1 MRKTLLNTMGL
12 LLALFGA
19 TNASAQSTV
28 ELPYSITF
36 DSTNDVWTVLD
47 ASPSPGTSWV
57 FNNDWG
63 NDGFCIGNAW
73 TATPSYCIRTDSGEP
88 NDYYVSPSF
97 SLKAGKTYT
106 VKTSSGT
113 MYSTPATL
121 SVEYTTTP
129 TNAASFTKLSDINMP
144 SSGAQY
150 DNSYDLTVPEDGLYS
165 FAFHA
170 TNTSAGDKSNWVYL
184 YALGFSIEEKVGGET
199 PDPGTDPDQ
208 PDPPAVDQEGTLP
221 YDMTFDSAEKFATW
235 TTMDNSDV
243 PGVTWAYTASD
254 FAGKPAAHMGTD
266 ATSATC
272 DWLVSPKF
280 ELKEG
285 KSYKITVDA
294 ASGPNNELNLILDY
308 FVGSKSA
315 DNQKTIDWIGSKLP
329 KTEGE
334 TEGEGGKVKNEWIL
348 DANKDDVYLFAFRA
362 LNWGANGTNDAV
374 SIYSVKIEEM
384 AEGKPE
390 APVALPYEV
399 SFEKEESVSGWT
411 AMDRSASTASTW
423 SWNSW
428 GYQEYGADWNPVGD
442 QHPCVG
448 FSSDFNTDAN
458 DYWVS
463 PAFALEAGKTYV
475 AKAHTANNR
484 SCVESGTTSFTMK
497 LGTNRKVQ
505 GSFDKTLGTIE
516 LSTVYDRDPS
526 TFEFSVEK
534 AGNYYVAFHISDKT
548 GANAYGYIFDFSLAE
563 KKSVVEEP
571 VATEPVA
578 NLAAAELTAE
588 KSVALTWTNPAKDVD
603 GKDLSAD
610 ALLTVKVYEGEELLA
625 TQDAQAPGSKGT
637 YTKEY
642 TADTFAGEH
651 NYKVVVV
658 YKDKESEAATTSLT
672 VKVVVDAINGVM
684 VPADAK
690 VSVHTLSGVAV
701 GNNLS
706 TLGKGTYI
714 VTMKRADGTMKTVKV
729 TK

>member
-1 MRKTLLNTMGL
+1 
-12 LLALFGA
+12 
-19 TNASAQSTV
+19 
-28 ELPYSITF
+28 
-36 DSTNDVWTVLD
+36 
-47 ASPSPGTSWV
+47 
-57 FNNDWG
+57 
-63 NDGFCIGNAW
+63 
-73 TATPSYCIRTDSGEP
+73 
-88 NDYYVSPSF
+88 
-97 SLKAGKTYT
+97 
-106 VKTSSGT
+106 
-113 MYSTPATL
+113 
-121 SVEYTTTP
+121 
-129 TNAASFTKLSDINMP
+129 MP
-144 SSGAQY
+144 SSNVQY

-170 TNTSAGDKSNWVYL
+170 TNTSKGDKSNWVYL
-184 YALGFSIEEKVGGET
+184 YAIGFSIEEKTGGET

-235 TTMDNSDV
+235 TTMDNSDT

-315 DNQKTIDWIGSKLP
+315 DNQKTIEWIGSKLP

-362 LNWGANGTNDAV
+362 LNCGANNANDAV

-563 KKSVVEEP
+563 KGSGEPEVP
-571 VATEPVA
+571 VATEA
-578 NLAAAELTAE
+578 ATGFAAAELTAE
-588 KSVALTWTNPAKDVD
+588 KSVELTWTNPTKDVD
-603 GKDLSAD
+603 GKDLPAD

-651 NYKVVVV
+651 AYKVVVV
-658 YKDKESEAATTSLT
+658 YKDKESEAATATLT
-672 VKVVVDAINGVM
+672 VVVDAINGVV
-684 VPADAK
+684 VPTDAK
-690 VSVHTLSGVAV
+690 VSVHTLGGAAV

>member
-36 DSTNDVWTVLD
+36 DSANSVWTNID
-47 ASPSPGTSWV
+47 ASGNSGTPWF
-57 FNNDWG
+57 FNADWG
-63 NDGFCIGNAW
+63 SDGFCPPGSWSAI
-73 TATPSYCIRTDSGEP
+73 PSYCMKTSVSGA
-88 NDYYVSPSF
+88 NAYYVSPAF
-97 SLKAGKTYT
+97 DLKKDKTYT
-106 VKTSSGT
+106 VKVNTGR
-113 MYSTPATL
+113 MY
-121 SVEYTTTP
+121 
-129 TNAASFTKLSDINMP
+129 FTKAQLSLEYGKSATDASAFTTVSDIQMAETNV
-144 SSGAQY
+144 QY
-150 DNSYDLTVPEDGLYS
+150 DNSYDVNVTEDGAYY
-165 FAFHA
+165 FAFHGVGKFA
-170 TNTSAGDKSNWVYL
+170 SSSNEYVY
-184 YALGFSIEEKVGGET
+184 AFSFDIAEKTGGET

-208 PDPPAVDQEGTLP
+208 PDPPAVDQDGTLP

-235 TTMDNSDV
+235 TTMDNSDT

-315 DNQKTIDWIGSKLP
+315 DNQKTIEWIGSKLP

-484 SCVESGTTSFTMK
+484 SSVESGTTSFTMK

-563 KKSVVEEP
+563 KKAVVEEP

-603 GKDLSAD
+603 GKDLPAD

-651 NYKVVVV
+651 AYKVVVV
-658 YKDKESEAATTSLT
+658 YKDKESEAATATLT
-672 VKVVVDAINGVM
+672 VVVDAINGVV
-684 VPADAK
+684 VPTDAK
-690 VSVHTLSGVAV
+690 VSVHTLGGAAV